1 MKAGDVMTR
10 NVVSTRPDATVAEM
24 VQLMLDNRISGLPV
38 VNDHGDLVG
47 IVTEGD
53 CLRRTEI
60 GTERKR
66 PRWLEFLI
74 GAGRLADEYIHTH
87 GRKVEEVM
95 TPNPVTATEETSLA
109 DLVHIMEKRRIKR
122 LPIMR
127 DRNVVGIVSRANLLH
142 ALASAAPHIP
152 VGTSTDAAIRD
163 QLIAELGKQP
173 WAPQV
178 NAMVQDG
185 VVDLW
190 GVVLAAH
197 QSEAAI
203 VAAENIPG
211 VKTVRSHLAWLD
223 PVSGMVIYDA
233 EENTTGAAASAK
245 S

>member
-10 NVVSTRPDATVAEM
+10 NVVSTRPNASVAEM

-38 VNDHGDLVG
+38 IDDHGDLVG

-53 CLRRTEI
+53 CLRRAET

-74 GAGRLADEYIHTH
+74 GPGRLADEYIHTH
-87 GRKVEEVM
+87 SRKVAEVM
-95 TPNPVTATEETSLA
+95 TQSPVTATEETPLEEV
-109 DLVHIMEKRRIKR
+109 VHLMETHRIKR
-122 LPIMR
+122 LPILR
-127 DRNVVGIVSRANLLH
+127 GRKVVGIVSRANLLH

-152 VGTSTDAAIRD
+152 SGTPTDAAICD
-163 QLIAELGKQP
+163 QLITELAKQA
-173 WAPQV
+173 WAPQL
-178 NAMVQDG
+178 NATVRDG

-197 QSEAAI
+197 QREAAI

-211 VKTVRSHLAWLD
+211 VKAVRSHVAWVE
-223 PVSGMVIYDA
+223 PVSGMVIYDP
-233 EENTTGAAASAK
+233 EDNTTGTSA
-245 S
+245 

>member
-109 DLVHIMEKRRIKR
+109 DT
-122 LPIMR
+122 
-127 DRNVVGIVSRANLLH
+127 RAH
-142 ALASAAPHIP
+142 YGEAPHQ
-152 VGTSTDAAIRD
+152 A
-163 QLIAELGKQP
+163 
-173 WAPQV
+173 
-178 NAMVQDG
+178 
-185 VVDLW
+185 
-190 GVVLAAH
+190 
-197 QSEAAI
+197 
-203 VAAENIPG
+203 VADHA
-211 VKTVRSHLAWLD
+211 
-223 PVSGMVIYDA
+223 
-233 EENTTGAAASAK
+233 
-245 S
+245 